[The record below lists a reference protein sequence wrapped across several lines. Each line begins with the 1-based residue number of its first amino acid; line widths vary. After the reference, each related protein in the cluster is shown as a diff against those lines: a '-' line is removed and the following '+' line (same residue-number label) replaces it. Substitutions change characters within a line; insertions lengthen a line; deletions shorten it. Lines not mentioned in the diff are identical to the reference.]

1 MTLNKLQTSC
11 IIDDDDIIVYGAK
24 RIMKEISFSDH
35 ILVFNNGQDA
45 LTGLKEVG
53 ANGEDFPSVI
63 FLDLNMPIMDGWEFL
78 EAFIK
83 FPGFQKENVTIYIIS
98 SSVDPRDLLRAKEYS
113 IVSKYILKPITTE
126 DLKNVLANVA

>member
-1 MTLNKLQTSC
+1 MNKLQTSC

>member
-1 MTLNKLQTSC
+1 MNKLQTSC

-45 LTGLKEVG
+45 LTGLKEVS

>member
-1 MTLNKLQTSC
+1 MNKFQTSC

-45 LTGLKEVG
+45 LTGLKEVS
-53 ANGEDFPSVI
+53 AKGEDFPSVI

-98 SSVDPRDLLRAKEYS
+98 SSVDPRDLLRAKGYG
-113 IVSKYILKPITTE
+113 IVSKYILKPITIE

>member
-1 MTLNKLQTSC
+1 MTMNKLQTSC

>member
-1 MTLNKLQTSC
+1 MNKLQTSC

-98 SSVDPRDLLRAKEYS
+98 SSVDPRDLLRAKEYG